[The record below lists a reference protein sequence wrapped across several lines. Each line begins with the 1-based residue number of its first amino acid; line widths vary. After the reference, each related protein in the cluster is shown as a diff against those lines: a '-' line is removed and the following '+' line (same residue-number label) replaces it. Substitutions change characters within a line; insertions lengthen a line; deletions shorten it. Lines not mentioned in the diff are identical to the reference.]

1 MTTMTV
7 SQARASLP
15 AVLDRVLA
23 GEEVT
28 ITRHGEPVAVVVHPD
43 VVRSRRTERAYADA
57 ARLHALLERAGRN
70 PQDRPSRPG
79 MSIERAEELVAE
91 IRADRDAS

>member
-7 SQARASLP
+7 SEARASLP

-28 ITRHGEPVAVVVHPD
+28 ITRHGKPVAVVVHPD
-43 VVRSRRTERAYADA
+43 AVRSRRTARAYADA
-57 ARLHALLERAGRN
+57 AAIGDLLDRARRDVDAAPPRKGI
-70 PQDRPSRPG
+70 SV
-79 MSIERAEELVAE
+79 ERAEELVAE
-91 IRADRDAS
+91 LRADRDAR